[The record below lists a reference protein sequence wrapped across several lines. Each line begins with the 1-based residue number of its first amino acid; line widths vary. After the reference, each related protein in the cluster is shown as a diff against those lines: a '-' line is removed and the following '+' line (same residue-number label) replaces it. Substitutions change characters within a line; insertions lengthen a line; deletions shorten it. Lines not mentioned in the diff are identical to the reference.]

1 MRRSESVNGL
11 LDELRL
17 VCRQLG
23 LSRKQLAEK
32 LEINRDTVDTWYSH
46 GSTHAEPST
55 ASIGKI
61 EAFLEELSKQ
71 GITTGSFFPMTGG
84 NASPVQGQSKDKIVD
99 SESRDDHVQKGKP
112 VTRKG
117 GELKTIQDKSML
129 LPYKT
134 ITDCIHDDISLTR
147 METEIVDTPQF
158 QRLRAYKQLGTAYLT
173 YPCAVH
179 TRFEHSLGTLAQ
191 AADMVNRIN
200 SNPLLDK
207 KVEYEEE
214 ILVRLVALLHDI
226 GYAPFGHE
234 LEDEASIIPKH
245 ENRYEEFLAS
255 SRSRIG
261 EIIKKYLNQ
270 DYLREL
276 VAILKAKEEE
286 EVNSLQYPYISD
298 IVKNTICADLLDYVK
313 RDNYFTG
320 LKETFGRRFMNYFV
334 VTPIEH
340 QTGKGRSWRL
350 AIRLEKKGILRR
362 DVLSEVIQL
371 LRSRYSLGEKVYYH
385 HTKQV
390 TSAMVSK
397 AVYLSG
403 YYQNLQR
410 LCQLGDEDLLTIL
423 QTENSAPGAKQ
434 IVDGL
439 RSRQLY
445 KAIYWVTL
453 DSAKHKQHSLVR
465 DLHKDFS
472 KRAEVEREIAE
483 DCSINEEDVIIY
495 CPDSDMSLKE
505 AAVKV
510 MWLDDTTKEL
520 SQIHE
525 DPPSGELRELNEKHY
540 ALWRFCVLLRGSLVD
555 ARGQEISDACFHR
568 WQMVNQNPRFSRVG
582 PDQSLKTLLKFM
594 EEQELTGSQMR
605 ELQEIAHL
613 DKSGEVRT
621 VDEWR
626 KLWGKAH
633 S

>member
-1 MRRSESVNGL
+1 MRENESVNGL
-11 LDELRL
+11 LDKLKL
-17 VCRQLG
+17 VCKQLN
-23 LSRKQLAEK
+23 LSRKQLAER
-32 LEINRDTVDTWYSH
+32 LQINRDTVDTWFSS
-46 GSTHAEPST
+46 GSTHTKPSA
-55 ASIGKI
+55 ASIRKI
-61 EAFLEELSKQ
+61 EALLEEVKEQ
-71 GITTGSFFPMTGG
+71 GIITGSFFPLTDGD
-84 NASPVQGQSKDKIVD
+84 ASLVQGQDKIVD
-99 SESRDDHVQKGKP
+99 SEPQDDHAQKDKP
-112 VTRKG
+112 VTRRG
-117 GELKTIQDKSML
+117 GKLQTITDRSIL

-147 METEIVDTPQF
+147 METEIIDTPQF

-200 SNPLLDK
+200 NNPLCDRK
-207 KVEYEEE
+207 IGHEEE
-214 ILVRLVALLHDI
+214 ILVRLAALLHDI
-226 GYAPFGHE
+226 GYVPFGHE

-255 SRSRIG
+255 SQSKIG
-261 EIIKKYLNQ
+261 EIIKKYLDQ

-276 VAILKAKEEE
+276 VAVLKTKKEEE
-286 EVNSLQYPYISD
+286 INSLQHPYISD

-320 LKETFGRRFMNYFV
+320 LKETFGRRFMNYFM
-334 VTPIEH
+334 VTPVER
-340 QTGKGRSWRL
+340 QTGNGQSLRL

-403 YYQNLQR
+403 YHQNLQR

-423 QTENSAPGAKQ
+423 QKQNSTPGAKQ
-434 IVDGL
+434 IVDEL

-453 DSAKHKQHSLVR
+453 DSARHKQHSLVR
-465 DLHKDFS
+465 ELHDDFD
-472 KRAEVEREIAE
+472 KRAEVERQIAE
-483 DCSINEEDVIIY
+483 DCSINPEDVIIY
-495 CPDSDMSLKE
+495 CPDSDMALKE

-520 SQIHE
+520 CQVHE
-525 DPPSGELRELNEKHY
+525 DPPSGELRELNVKHY

-555 ARGQEISDACFHR
+555 AKGQEISDACFHR
-568 WQMVNQNPRFSRVG
+568 WQMVNKNPRFSKVG
-582 PDQSLKTLLKFM
+582 PDQSLKTLLEFM
-594 EEQELTGSQMR
+594 GEEELVGRQIQ

-613 DKSGEVRT
+613 DKSGEPRT
-621 VDEWR
+621 IEEWR
-626 KLWGKAH
+626 QLWKKTH

>member
-1 MRRSESVNGL
+1 MEDANSVSSL
-11 LDELRL
+11 LDKLKL
-17 VCRQLG
+17 VCKQLN
-23 LSRKQLAEK
+23 LSRKQLAER
-32 LEINRDTVDTWYSH
+32 LQINRDTVDTWFSS
-46 GSTHAEPST
+46 GSTHAKPSA
-55 ASIGKI
+55 ASIRRI
-61 EAFLEELSKQ
+61 EAFLEEVKEQ
-71 GITTGSFFPMTGG
+71 GIITGSFFPLTGG
-84 NASPVQGQSKDKIVD
+84 DASLVQGQDKIVD
-99 SESRDDHVQKGKP
+99 SEPQVGHAQKEKP
-112 VTRKG
+112 VTRG
-117 GELKTIQDKSML
+117 GGKLRTITDKSML
-129 LPYKT
+129 LSYKT

-147 METEIVDTPQF
+147 METEIIDTPQF

-200 SNPLLDK
+200 NNPLRDRK
-207 KVEYEEE
+207 IGREEE
-214 ILVRLVALLHDI
+214 ILIRLAALLHDI

-234 LEDEASIIPKH
+234 LEDEASIVPKH
-245 ENRYEEFLAS
+245 ENRYEEFLGS
-255 SRSRIG
+255 SQSKIG
-261 EIIKKYLNQ
+261 EIIKKYLDQ

-276 VAILKAKEEE
+276 VAVLKTKKEEE
-286 EVNSLQYPYISD
+286 INSLQYPYISD

-320 LKETFGRRFMNYFV
+320 LKETFGRRFMNYFM
-334 VTPIEH
+334 VTPVES
-340 QTGKGRSWRL
+340 QTGNGQSLRL
-350 AIRLEKKGILRR
+350 AIRLQKKGILRR

-403 YYQNLQR
+403 YHQNLQQ
-410 LCQLGDEDLLTIL
+410 LCQLGDEDLLTNL
-423 QTENSAPGAKQ
+423 QKQNSTPGAKQ
-434 IVDGL
+434 IIEEL

-453 DSAKHKQHSLVR
+453 DSARYKQHSLVR
-465 DLHKDFS
+465 ELHDDFD
-472 KRAEVEREIAE
+472 KRAEVERQIAE
-483 DCSINEEDVIIY
+483 DCSINPEDVIIY
-495 CPDSDMSLKE
+495 CPDSDMALKE

-510 MWLDDTTKEL
+510 MWLDDTVKEL
-520 SQIHE
+520 SQVRE

-555 ARGQEISDACFHR
+555 AKGKEISDACFHR
-568 WQMVNQNPRFSRVG
+568 WQMLNENPRFSGVG
-582 PDQSLKTLLKFM
+582 HDQAFKTLLQFA
-594 EEQELTGSQMR
+594 EEENLAVPEML

-613 DKSGEVRT
+613 DKSGEQRT
-621 VDEWR
+621 PEEWR
-626 KLWGKAH
+626 QLWKKTH